1 MSKYNK
7 IMVLLIC
14 IFLGYIGMH
23 HFYVKRNAMGWVYLF
38 TLGLFGI
45 GWIIDII
52 LICINKFKDGDGFY
66 VTSQSNSNVSSVS
79 TYSTPTVN
87 IVQSSNVPQNIKP
100 NSYNKPNN
108 ETSDNKPSIDIPA
121 DSTPTVN
128 TVQNSYNKLNN
139 EMSDSKPS
147 IDIPKEI
154 DGQPLKYKYFDV
166 KICVISGQEPDYSNI
181 IERLKV
187 VPVVTTLELETDNE
201 YDNQAVKVMD
211 GQNKLGYLYKGK
223 LKDMVY
229 DYLTKNRPIFSCLS
243 TMDLDT
249 YEMKMFIGLYYLKP
263 YSMSTTFKLT
273 ANTNSEM
280 QDELMCCSVG
290 SELTFRY
297 DYDKEKYCFTNFG
310 DIGYAPK
317 SKNELLE
324 QIEYDCRATVEEIDT
339 NDNGKYYVVVKV
351 EYDS

>member
-7 IMVLLIC
+7 TLALILC
-14 IFLGYIGMH
+14 IFLGYFGVH
-23 HFYVKRNAMGWVYLF
+23 NFYVKKNKMGLLYLC
-38 TLGLFGI
+38 TIGLFGI
-45 GWIIDII
+45 GWIVDIVM
-52 LICINKFKDGDGFY
+52 ICTDKFKDGDGLI
-66 VTSQSNSNVSSVS
+66 VASPKSNNMPNANIYNTPAVNSINKTNSS
-79 TYSTPTVN
+79 
-87 IVQSSNVPQNIKP
+87 QNIKP
-100 NSYNKPNN
+100 SSGVSNN
-108 ETSDNKPSIDIPA
+108 
-121 DSTPTVN
+121 
-128 TVQNSYNKLNN
+128 Q
-139 EMSDSKPS
+139 PS

-166 KICVISGQEPDYSNI
+166 KICVIDGQEPDYNNI

-187 VPVVTTLELETDNE
+187 VPVVTTLELEPDNE

-223 LKDMVY
+223 IKDIAY

-243 TMDLDT
+243 NMDLDT

-263 YSMSTTFKLT
+263 YSGSTTFKLT
-273 ANTNSEM
+273 SNTNSEM

-290 SELTFRY
+290 DELTFHY

-324 QIEYDCRATVEEIDT
+324 QIEYDCRATVNEVDI
-339 NDNGKYYVVVKV
+339 NDNGKYSVVVKI
-351 EYDS
+351 EYDE